1 MLYMHICIYII
12 HTYIYMCIYVYIY
25 ICMYIYVYVI
35 TKTMCNQPGY
45 HHNGCHKGNVV
56 VTRGRAHF
64 LPDHTCVSPIL
75 FL

>member
-1 MLYMHICIYII
+1 MHIYYTYIYIYVYICIYI
-12 HTYIYMCIYVYIY
+12 YIY
-25 ICMYIYVYVI
+25 IYIYVYVI